1 MIRRAPLRCAINIQ
15 LLDILGV
22 CGTPLNCRH
31 DNVTEYFAFRPR
43 RTLASDTQRVRKF
56 RHIKAM
62 QCAVI
67 DGNAHDEPHRT
78 HFRKVSRIDMLWRLP
93 MHITYTCLTQLI
105 HLFLH
110 PIACLPFLHLVAFF
124 KFVSMC
130 YVCVTRTSSFQFRL
144 QTVHVAKLQHH
155 YVDRAKKSQ
164 PNQGT
169 LIDNGNARFDFI
181 FMWCRLANENN
192 IEGPCKR

>member
-22 CGTPLNCRH
+22 CGTPLNCSH
-31 DNVTEYFAFRPR
+31 DNVTEHFASRPR
-43 RTLASDTQRVRKF
+43 RTLASDTLRVRKF

-62 QCAVI
+62 QCAVN
-67 DGNAHDEPHRT
+67 DDDAHDEPHRT
-78 HFRKVSRIDMLWRLP
+78 HHRKISRIDMLWRLP
-93 MHITYTCLTQLI
+93 MHITYTCLTHLI

-130 YVCVTRTSSFQFRL
+130 HVPISRTSSFQFRL
-144 QTVHVAKLQHH
+144 RTVHVAKLQHH
-155 YVDRAKKSQ
+155 YVDRAKNR
-164 PNQGT
+164 NQAKEHSLTMETQDSILFLCGVALRMRIT
-169 LIDNGNARFDFI
+169 
-181 FMWCRLANENN
+181 
-192 IEGPCKR
+192 